1 MVLYMKDLKL
11 LDFPEMDI
19 NQERL
24 KSILASIESPED
36 EYNTL
41 DAILC
46 EIMNFLSELE
56 GDEVVM
62 MCHDIQKLRGALE
75 AFYDVL

>member
-1 MVLYMKDLKL
+1 MVLFMKDLKL
-11 LDFPEMDI
+11 LQFPEMDI

-24 KSILASIESPED
+24 KGVLASINSPDE

-46 EIMNFLSELE
+46 EIIDFLSTLE
-56 GDEVVM
+56 GDEPVM
-62 MCHDIQKLRGALE
+62 MCHDIQKLRGSLE
-75 AFYDVL
+75 TFYGVT